1 MKFIAIDYHYQ
12 LGKNLAVFT
21 IIFSLSLEIQLERL
35 LKRFF
40 TPRKEP
46 KNFEEVLLKRR
57 IAVSGKLHP
66 LYVLHESFLM
76 SSCPA
81 SFVEEFA

>member
-12 LGKNLAVFT
+12 LGKNLQYLRSFFL
-21 IIFSLSLEIQLERL
+21 IFRNSTWTLVEKVLHTTNRIE
-35 LKRFF
+35 
-40 TPRKEP
+40 
-46 KNFEEVLLKRR
+46 NFEEVLLKRR
-57 IAVSGKLHP
+57 IAVSGKLHL